1 MSSSLVKPRR
11 CVSGVDE
18 ASLFAYWLWSCVVT
32 VLILLTKYWR
42 PRDVTL
48 LNYFLQPRSIT
59 SACWICTTDGRSISL
74 AATIRPPT
82 TPPYTPCTPKSHPP
96 CRERGKGGCNMG
108 ARSNCMFGGQ
118 TEWGSTRLVAM
129 VVRETWSQ
137 QPTIHLAIIQTCFSL
152 SSRVLL
158 VSNLR
163 RSNWK
168 CTVKR
173 FFKSTVMSFVQ
184 RM

>member
-74 AATIRPPT
+74 AATIRPPP
-82 TPPYTPCTPKSHPP
+82 TPLTPQSPTPLAG
-96 CRERGKGGCNMG
+96 REAREAVLWGPVQIACSGVKLNEVQPGSSPWWPGRQNLNNQPFISQLSKHVSVYHHGCYWFLIWEDQIG
-108 ARSNCMFGGQ
+108 CA
-118 TEWGSTRLVAM
+118 L
-129 VVRETWSQ
+129 
-137 QPTIHLAIIQTCFSL
+137 
-152 SSRVLL
+152 
-158 VSNLR
+158 
-163 RSNWK
+163 
-168 CTVKR
+168 
-173 FFKSTVMSFVQ
+173 
-184 RM
+184 